1 MSVLG
6 ISQLG
11 ELKDIRYGAFQALRG
26 DAIRGHNN
34 AADFFYDFW
43 TSLEHPTRADI
54 NPTKLKPFLDHI
66 VLMDV
71 IDSGSSFS
79 LVTRL
84 IGTYVAGYYGEI
96 AGQDIREM
104 GNRNAA
110 ERIYTVSQ
118 MVIDEKQPILT
129 LTPGFDS
136 DRKFLEAIALYMPL
150 FEKGGNRVEKFM
162 VSVDIVPVV
171 KS

>member
-1 MSVLG
+1 MLG
-6 ISQLG
+6 INQLG
-11 ELKDIRYGAFQALRG
+11 ELKNIRYGAFKALRG
-26 DAIRGHNN
+26 GAIRGHNN
-34 AADFFYDFW
+34 AADFFYNFW
-43 TSLEHPTRADI
+43 TSLKHPTRADV
-54 NPTKLKPFLDHI
+54 NPAKLKPFLDHI

-71 IDSGSSFS
+71 VDRGDSFS

-84 IGTYVAGYYGEI
+84 IGTHVASYYGEI

-104 GNRNAA
+104 ENQNAV

-129 LTPGFDS
+129 VTPGFDS
-136 DRKFLEAIALYMPL
+136 ERQFLEAIALYMPL
-150 FEKGGNRVEKFM
+150 FEPDGNRVEKFI
-162 VSVDIVPVV
+162 VSVDIVPVL